1 MSHVIFSQGRRRL
14 GAAPI
19 NRGWIVDGTP
29 EARGSFIFETSDEGA
44 NVHEWEC
51 TRGRFVW
58 HYDVDEIVYI
68 IEGDARIRDLATGL
82 STNITA
88 GTSVL
93 FQRGSSAE
101 WTVDGYI
108 RKIAI
113 NHISLSPKVAMLRS
127 AWRRL
132 KRLFHKTEH
141 ARGSGLSGGLSGLPA
156 GDNQPASPAS

>member
-1 MSHVIFSQGRRRL
+1 MSHVIFSQSRRSL
-14 GAAPI
+14 LAYPI
-19 NRGWIVDGTP
+19 KKDWVVDGTP
-29 EARGSFIFETSDEGA
+29 EARGCPLFETSDQCA

-68 IEGDARIRDLATGL
+68 VEGDARIKDLATGL

-108 RKIAI
+108 RKVAI
-113 NHISLSPKVAMLRS
+113 NHVPLSPKITLLRN

-132 KRLFHKTEH
+132 KRLLGKTER
-141 ARGSGLSGGLSGLPA
+141 ARDGGLSGLSL
-156 GDNQPASPAS
+156 GDAPRASPAS

>member
-1 MSHVIFSQGRRRL
+1 MSHVIFSQGRRSL
-14 GAAPI
+14 LAYPI
-19 NRGWIVDGTP
+19 KKDWVVDGTP
-29 EARGSFIFETSDEGA
+29 EARGCPLFETSDQCA

-68 IEGDARIRDLATGL
+68 VEGDARIKDLATGL

-108 RKIAI
+108 RKVAI
-113 NHISLSPKVAMLRS
+113 NHVPLSPKITLLRN

-132 KRLFHKTEH
+132 KRLLGKTER
-141 ARGSGLSGGLSGLPA
+141 ARDGGLSGLSL
-156 GDNQPASPAS
+156 GDAPRASPAS